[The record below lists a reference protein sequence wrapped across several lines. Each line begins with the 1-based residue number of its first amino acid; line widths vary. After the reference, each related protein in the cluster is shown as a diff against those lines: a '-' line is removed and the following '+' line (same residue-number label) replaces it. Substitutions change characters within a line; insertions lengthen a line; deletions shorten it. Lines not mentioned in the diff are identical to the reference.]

1 MWGRGEPSSSR
12 SVLGWGLNHHYHQ
25 HYNQQHTTTSTTS
38 TKQVLP
44 VYNQDKKYQH
54 HQHHQHHE
62 HHGPGGQHVV
72 DWVEQEVGEEDLRAL
87 GEQVALPGEHRDGVL
102 PHLPPELG
110 RAGTEDAQPV
120 QHPARL
126 LGALH
131 LG

>member
-25 HYNQQHTTTSTTS
+25 HYNQQHTTASTTS

-54 HQHHQHHE
+54 HQHHD

-110 RAGTEDAQPV
+110 RAGPEEAQPV